1 MTESEKMQQTIKRV
15 SEAYRK
21 LPEWVKA
28 EKKEASAAV
37 ERTVRPVSRDAKKR

>member
-1 MTESEKMQQTIKRV
+1 MSESEKMQQTIKRA

-21 LPEWVKA
+21 LPAWAKA

-37 ERTVRPVSRDAKKR
+37 ERTVRPVSREAKKS